1 VKSKKLMDVKPIYLP
16 QMANFCYRVGDET
29 TRTCAVIDPAFDAK
43 KILKEARAGGYTIT
57 HVINTHGHSDHTSAN
72 AGIIEATGAQ
82 LCIHRADAE
91 QVTKL
96 LSGVLSRIMGGKGS
110 PKPGRLLEDND
121 LIEIGNSA
129 LRVIHTPGHTPG
141 SICLYGE
148 GHLFTGDTL
157 FVGAVGRT
165 DLPGGSSRKL
175 LSSIREKLYILP
187 PETVVW
193 PGHDYGE
200 APSSTI
206 EREMRTNPFT

>member
-1 VKSKKLMDVKPIYLP
+1 MYLP
-16 QMANFCYRVGDET
+16 QMANFCYRVGDT
-29 TRTCAVIDPAFDAK
+29 STQTCAVIDPAFDAK
-43 KILKEARAGGYTIT
+43 KILRQAQDGGYTIT

-72 AGIIEATGAQ
+72 AALIEATGAQ

-96 LSGVLSRIMGGKGS
+96 LSRALSRLMGGKGS
-110 PKPGRLLEDND
+110 PRPTRLLEDSD
-121 LIEIGNSA
+121 IIEIGNSS

-141 SICLYGE
+141 SICLYGD

-165 DLPGGSSRKL
+165 DLPGGSARQL
-175 LSSIREKLYILP
+175 LASIREKLYTLP
-187 PETVVW
+187 PETRVW

-200 APSSTI
+200 APVSTI

>member
-1 VKSKKLMDVKPIYLP
+1 MKSKKLMDVKPIYLP
-16 QMANFCYRVGDET
+16 QMANFCYRVGDT
-29 TRTCAVIDPAFDAK
+29 PTRTCAVIDPAFDAK
-43 KILKEARAGGYTIT
+43 KILKEAQAGGYTIT

-121 LIEIGNSA
+121 IIEIGNSA

-175 LSSIREKLYILP
+175 LLSIREKLYILP